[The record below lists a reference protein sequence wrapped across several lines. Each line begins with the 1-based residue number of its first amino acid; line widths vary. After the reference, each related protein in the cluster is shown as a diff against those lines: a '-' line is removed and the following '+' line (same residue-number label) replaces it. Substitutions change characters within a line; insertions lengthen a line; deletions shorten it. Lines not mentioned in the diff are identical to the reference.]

1 MFKNMGGNIPGGNF
15 PRGNFPGGS
24 LIGGNF
30 SGGSSPDT
38 LLMTSDNS
46 FKVVVKV
53 VCWVQIWK
61 KTFCQNSDNNFLKNS
76 ATFLYLLCIY
86 KKPITLSLFRIYT
99 LNFTTYILTV
109 LTCPLKTYVF
119 RLRKLKQISHI
130 SQGNSCL
137 EFLCKKS
144 SRPVTASENN
154 EQQQLFEGFSNSC
167 YKIVSPVLLQ
177 ELIKDFAV
185 CRHCSGTLTF

>member
-15 PRGNFPGGS
+15 PGGNFPGGS

-30 SGGSSPDT
+30 PGGSFPDT

-53 VCWVQIWK
+53 FCWVQIWK
-61 KTFCQNSDNNFLKNS
+61 KTFCQNSDNNFVKNS

-109 LTCPLKTYVF
+109 LTCPLKTYVLDYVNLSKF
-119 RLRKLKQISHI
+119 RTFRRETPVWS
-130 SQGNSCL
+130 
-137 EFLCKKS
+137 FFVKK
-144 SRPVTASENN
+144 
-154 EQQQLFEGFSNSC
+154 
-167 YKIVSPVLLQ
+167 
-177 ELIKDFAV
+177 
-185 CRHCSGTLTF
+185 